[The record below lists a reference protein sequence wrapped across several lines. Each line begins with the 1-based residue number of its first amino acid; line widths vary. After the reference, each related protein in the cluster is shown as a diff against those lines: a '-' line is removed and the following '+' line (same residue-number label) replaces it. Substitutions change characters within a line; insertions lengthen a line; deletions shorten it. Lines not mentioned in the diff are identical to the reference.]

1 MANSPE
7 LLVKV
12 NTVPSTT
19 GTTVVNPAR
28 GAKIA
33 SFYRAAVRR
42 SADRDYK
49 PTDVWNELD

>member
-1 MANSPE
+1 MASSPE

-12 NTVPSTT
+12 NTVPSST